1 MNLVPLLGIVTIT
14 LLLCTAISGLIGM
27 KLVYHKT
34 LAFITV
40 GFALVHGGIVITR
53 ILKLW

>member
-1 MNLVPLLGIVTIT
+1 MNIVPLLGIVTIT